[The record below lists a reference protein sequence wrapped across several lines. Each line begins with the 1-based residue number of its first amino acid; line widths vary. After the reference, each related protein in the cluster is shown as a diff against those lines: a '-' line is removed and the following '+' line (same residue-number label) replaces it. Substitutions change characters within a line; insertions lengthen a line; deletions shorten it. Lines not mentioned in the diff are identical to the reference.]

1 MHNNNN
7 FKHHGEK
14 TKNFLGRHNLI
25 FPHTMNIY
33 SSRAPLFRCFF
44 KLGSTTLKAE
54 QPLKRM
60 VLQKKNKKKKMDSI
74 QESCFCIILRKLDL
88 KIHHSKIIM
97 KLEKKLYDPFFMNG
111 VHLSQGYRA
120 TMRKQFTFYHSVL
133 RSSWYSTDQLRKDE
147 RLS

>member
-1 MHNNNN
+1 MLESVLHGNIFTALLTDCYLNGVPLLVNGTANENFEYMHNNNN

-14 TKNFLGRHNLI
+14 TKHFLGRHNLI

-74 QESCFCIILRKLDL
+74 
-88 KIHHSKIIM
+88 
-97 KLEKKLYDPFFMNG
+97 
-111 VHLSQGYRA
+111 
-120 TMRKQFTFYHSVL
+120 
-133 RSSWYSTDQLRKDE
+133 
-147 RLS
+147 